1 MKQGKTEKAVFTKL
15 STEKVELGKID
26 DMRTLLDKADNK
38 FSQTTRFSVQAEEG
52 FKEAAAAYEQV
63 LKVVAETEQFLKEA
77 EAKGFPQN
85 SVRPAVEKFKQQA
98 SKMVKQSNKYAQTAS
113 SISKF

>member
-1 MKQGKTEKAVFTKL
+1 MKQGKTEKAVFAKL
-15 STEKVELGKID
+15 ASHKVELGKID
-26 DMRTLLDKADNK
+26 DMRALLDKADDL
-38 FSQTTRFSVQAEEG
+38 FGRTTRFSVQAEEG
-52 FKEAAAAYEQV
+52 FKEAANAYEQV

-98 SKMVKQSNKYAQTAS
+98 SQSVKKSNKYAQIAS
-113 SISKF
+113 SITKF